1 MEILAALLLDAIF
14 GDPKWPPHPVTFVGR
29 LITFME
35 NYFYPEAGASRET
48 TRKQGLV
55 FCVSVLAV
63 TAAVVALILFIAG
76 LINKWFQMA
85 VNIYLLYAAIAFKS
99 LKDESLPVADYL
111 TDGNLERARKQVS
124 RIVGRDTERL
134 DDAGV
139 IRAAVETVAE
149 SYIDGVVS
157 VLFWMT
163 IGTFFGHAAIF
174 TWLFKASN
182 TMDSMVGYENE
193 RYRDFGTAAAR
204 LDDAMNFIPAR
215 LGAVIAICAG
225 ALMGMDYRRG
235 WRVFVRDRLK
245 HKSPNSA
252 HGESVFAG
260 LLGIRLGGGAFYGG
274 EWEARPYLGDDL
286 RRPVPEDILR
296 AHHIMNASVAI
307 CAVLIFAL
315 ARHGL

>member
-1 MEILAALLLDAIF
+1 MQILVALLLDAIF

-35 NYFYPEAGASRET
+35 NYFYPGIGASRET
-48 TRKQGLV
+48 ARKQGLF

-63 TAAVVALILFIAG
+63 TAAAVALILFIAG
-76 LINKWFQMA
+76 LINRWLQIA

-124 RIVGRDTERL
+124 RIVGRDTDRL
-134 DDAGV
+134 DEEGV
-139 IRAAVETVAE
+139 TRAAVETVAE
-149 SYIDGVVS
+149 SYIDGVAS

-163 IGTFFGHAAIF
+163 IGAFFGHAAIF
-174 TWLFKASN
+174 TWLFKASS
-182 TMDSMVGYENE
+182 TMDSMVGYQNE

-204 LDDAMNFIPAR
+204 LDDVLNFIPAR

-225 ALMGMDYRRG
+225 ALIGMDYRRA
-235 WRVFVRDRLK
+235 WRIFVRDRLK

-260 LLGIRLGGGAFYGG
+260 LLGIRLGGGAFYSG
-274 EWEARPYLGDDL
+274 EWESRPYLGDDL

-296 AHHIMNASVAI
+296 AHHIMNVSVAI

-315 ARHGL
+315 VRHGL